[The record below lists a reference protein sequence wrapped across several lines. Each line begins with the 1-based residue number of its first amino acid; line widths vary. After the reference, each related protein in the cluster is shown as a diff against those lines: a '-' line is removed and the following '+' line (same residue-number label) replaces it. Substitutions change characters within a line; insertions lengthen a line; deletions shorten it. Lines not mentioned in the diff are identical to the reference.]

1 MKRYYLFAGLLLCLL
16 SLRAQQPVGMED
28 LRMQPRANIVSYD
41 DENAI
46 EHLRYDDSPYYLSV
60 MEDWD
65 ESENNTPTE
74 YFQTFEFPKDWR
86 DYRVFFRF
94 QASPGYGF
102 YVDDKLVG
110 FSRDAGAVTE
120 FDITDLVRFGKS
132 NRLSLRF
139 NQEESQPNLEAVGFG
154 LTGDCAIL
162 LKPLLNVQDYSLKA
176 DYESAS
182 SEGIYS
188 LETDLYNH
196 RRKGKAYL
204 ELEIWDPKGQQVEK
218 LGKWC
223 FFDNRTESTHSMP

>member
-16 SLRAQQPVGMED
+16 SLRAQQLVGMED

-139 NQEESQPNLEAVGFG
+139 NQEESQPYLEAVGFG
-154 LTGDCAIL
+154 LTGDWM
-162 LKPLLNVQDYSLKA
+162 K
-176 DYESAS
+176 
-182 SEGIYS
+182 
-188 LETDLYNH
+188 
-196 RRKGKAYL
+196 
-204 ELEIWDPKGQQVEK
+204 
-218 LGKWC
+218 
-223 FFDNRTESTHSMP
+223 